1 MSNTSS
7 KKVTTIAGG
16 SAALLG
22 AWALDASSNF
32 TNPMLKEYAQYA
44 VPGLTVFAA
53 YIINTIGNLGSMS
66 ISGML
71 AIFSSGPYIKE
82 LKASLNDPDI
92 SEVKKK
98 QLQQEYED
106 AISTKL
112 AIRKGLF
119 SLFSFANQQATKKA
133 TDQLN
138 PDDVRDTETLAQ
150 MASLQN
156 GSQQP
161 STPTTPKPE

>member
-22 AWALDASSNF
+22 ALALDASSNF

-53 YIINTIGNLGSMS
+53 YVINTIGNLGSMS

-82 LKASLNDPDI
+82 LKASLNDPNI
-92 SEVKKK
+92 SETKRK

-106 AISTKL
+106 VISTKL
-112 AIRKGLF
+112 AIHKGLF
-119 SLFSFANQQATKKA
+119 SLFSSAHQQATKKA
-133 TDQLN
+133 TEQLN
-138 PDDVRDTETLAQ
+138 PDEARNKETLAQ
-150 MASLQN
+150 MESFQN
-156 GSQQP
+156 ASQQP
-161 STPTTPKPE
+161 TTAPKSE

>member
-22 AWALDASSNF
+22 ALALDASSNF
-32 TNPMLKEYAQYA
+32 NNPMLKEYAQYA

-71 AIFSSGPYIKE
+71 AIFSSGPYIRE
-82 LKASLNDPDI
+82 LKTSLSDPHI
-92 SEVKKK
+92 SEAKKK

-112 AIRKGLF
+112 AIFKGLF
-119 SLFSFANQQATKKA
+119 SLFSSANQQAAKKA
-133 TDQLN
+133 TEQLT
-138 PDDVRDTETLAQ
+138 PDKTRDKETLAQ
-150 MASLQN
+150 MEMFQS
-156 GSQQP
+156 SYQQP
-161 STPTTPKPE
+161 STVPKQE